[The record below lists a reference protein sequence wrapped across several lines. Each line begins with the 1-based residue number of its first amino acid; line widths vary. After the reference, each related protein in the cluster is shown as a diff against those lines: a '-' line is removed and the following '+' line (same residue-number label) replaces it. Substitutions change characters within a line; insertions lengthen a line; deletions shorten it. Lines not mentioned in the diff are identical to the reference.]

1 MLGGYGLGLR
11 ALPCELRAY
20 LLRLRLQPV
29 LCLACSELRA
39 RRASRRATQSF
50 VLAGHGCVTASAVP
64 RLWYGQAICLALW
77 RSSRLSTASCGGRL
91 RLAAVVT
98 RLRAV

>member
-50 VLAGHGCVTASAVP
+50 GLAGYGGVTAFAGHACSTGRLLGLPFGAYP
-64 RLWYGQAICLALW
+64 RLY
-77 RSSRLSTASCGGRL
+77 TASCRGRL
-91 RLAAVVT
+91 RFDLAS
-98 RLRAV
+98 R